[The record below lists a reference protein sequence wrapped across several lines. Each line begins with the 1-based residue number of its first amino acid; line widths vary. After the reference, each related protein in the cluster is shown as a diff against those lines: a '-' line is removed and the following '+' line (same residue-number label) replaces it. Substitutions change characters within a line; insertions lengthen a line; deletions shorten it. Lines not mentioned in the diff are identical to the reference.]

1 MNRRS
6 VREVSAVE
14 PDPESD
20 RLLDFLHPR
29 ENPDYLGNPQ
39 ALAELSGAI
48 DRNQI
53 SPAWIF
59 LGPEGIG
66 KATLAYRFA
75 RILLSDEEA
84 RSAADIKT
92 LSVSQDMPAFRQV
105 AALSHPNLL
114 VLRRPWNKATKNF
127 FASIP
132 VDEVRRLRSF
142 VQTTR
147 AGSSWRVVII
157 DRADDLNVNSANALL
172 KTLEE
177 PPVNTVFILITSVLG
192 KLPVTIRSRCR
203 VLKFVSMEPA
213 DLAEA
218 VQNVLARTP
227 EPDPELLELWQS
239 EIQTITSLAEGS
251 VGRALQLT
259 DQESFS
265 IYLTTIKL
273 LDSLPAV
280 NKVELLKI
288 CDQVVPAN
296 AEQKFEF
303 FLNFLMDIIHR
314 GIIFQAG
321 KPLQV
326 EREKNFA
333 TRIISPQTLELW
345 AELWETVARMRSE
358 VQGLN
363 LDKKNMII
371 DVFHRIE
378 TLARRS
384 VQ

>member
-1 MNRRS
+1 
-6 VREVSAVE
+6 E
-14 PDPESD
+14 
-20 RLLDFLHPR
+20 FF
-29 ENPDYLGNPQ
+29 GNPQ
-39 ALAELSGAI
+39 ALAELSGSI
-48 DRNQI
+48 KRNQI

-75 RILLSDEEA
+75 RYLMSDQQDRDNSHIE
-84 RSAADIKT
+84 T
-92 LSVSQDMPAFRQV
+92 LSVSEKSPAFRQV
-105 AALSHPNLL
+105 AALSQPNLL
-114 VLRRPWNKATKNF
+114 VLRRPWNKQTKNF
-127 FASIP
+127 FTSIP

-157 DRADDLNVNSANALL
+157 DRADDLNINSANALL

-177 PPVNTVFILITSVLG
+177 PPVNTVFLLITSVLG

-227 EPDPELLELWQS
+227 DPDPSFLELWHS

-259 DQESFS
+259 DKESFS
-265 IYLTTIKL
+265 IYLTIMQL
-273 LDSLPAV
+273 LDSLPNV
-280 NKVELLKI
+280 DKVELLKV

-296 AEQKFEF
+296 AGQKFEF
-303 FLNFLMDIIHR
+303 FLNFLMEVIHR

-333 TRIISPQTLELW
+333 SRFISPHTLELW
-345 AELWETVARMRSE
+345 AELWETMARMRSE
-358 VQGLN
+358 VQDLN
-363 LDKKNMII
+363 LDKKNLII

-378 TLARRS
+378 ELARRS
-384 VQ
+384 IQ